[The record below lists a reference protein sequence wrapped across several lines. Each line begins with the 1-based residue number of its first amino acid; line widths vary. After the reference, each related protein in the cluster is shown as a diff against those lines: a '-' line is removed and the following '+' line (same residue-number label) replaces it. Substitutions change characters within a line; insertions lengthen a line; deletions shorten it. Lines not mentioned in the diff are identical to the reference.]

1 MTWRVNFMRSKD
13 AQKQLARTSLS
24 FHNGGP
30 QYILIKIPLYSF
42 LEKSVLC
49 PEFFKDPRFRNLGH
63 IGAGKLHSLTPL
75 TMHFQ
80 EFIGINLNIVSTQ
93 HSTMV
98 IALGGVDT
106 YQVLNTGIKVDL
118 IITSRY
124 LLHLTDNS

>member
-1 MTWRVNFMRSKD
+1 MMWRVNFVRSKD

-75 TMHFQ
+75 TVHFQ
-80 EFIGINLNIVSTQ
+80 GIYRNKFEYCQHTTQ
-93 HSTMV
+93 YY
-98 IALGGVDT
+98 G
-106 YQVLNTGIKVDL
+106 
-118 IITSRY
+118 
-124 LLHLTDNS
+124 NSSWWS